1 MPTDHVPLPHLR
13 RSGAP
18 PGSVTPPPPRA
29 AVPMHRRTFRDVF
42 PRIQPERPL
51 AQLEAI
57 TPCPAAVTW
66 GQRHPLADRTESS
79 ETFCIYCEFC
89 QAAAH
94 LHVIT
99 SHCALGKQPIFT
111 TNLCFHHVLHVFCY
125 LKQFS
130 ITFSS
135 SGFLPS
141 LHFLPISLFSVPL
154 YQLSVLVSSRT
165 LIFQGVSF
173 YWNCD
178 NYQ

>member
-18 PGSVTPPPPRA
+18 TRSVTPPPPRA

-79 ETFCIYCEFC
+79 VLYLLRVLSGRCSFTCRYIPLC
-89 QAAAH
+89 
-94 LHVIT
+94 LR
-99 SHCALGKQPIFT
+99 KT
-111 TNLCFHHVLHVFCY
+111 TNLHSKSVFPSCITCILLSQAVFY
-125 LKQFS
+125 HLLFLWFPPIIALPAYFS
-130 ITFSS
+130 IFSS
-135 SGFLPS
+135 SIPTVSACFIQNTDFPRFQFL
-141 LHFLPISLFSVPL
+141 LEL
-154 YQLSVLVSSRT
+154 
-165 LIFQGVSF
+165 
-173 YWNCD
+173 
-178 NYQ
+178 